1 MNSSQRSGITQG
13 SGDNAATQTLTNTA
27 LGISSIE
34 QDDGDRTRYV
44 RDPDGRMLGMI
55 TGGQRYNAAT
65 DAQNSTLA
73 LAEDGTDS
81 SDPDVAY
88 DYTPYG
94 QTEATTAG
102 SGGAVAGSNP
112 FTYIG
117 SYEFDNGDKA
127 MGHRYMSHFTE
138 RFTQQDPS
146 WQENNQYT
154 YAGCDPVNNS
164 DPRGLDYLSDVARYG
179 TGFGM
184 TAAAGGCVV
193 GGVAGAYT
201 GMPGIVAGG
210 AGPVLGGAIG
220 CGIGFG
226 IGWTGGVVA
235 GVGYA
240 AYKNIF

>member
-13 SGDNAATQTLTNTA
+13 SGDNQTEHTLTNTA

-44 RDPDGRMLGMI
+44 RDPEGRMLGMI

-73 LAEDGTDS
+73 LAEDGTES
-81 SDPDVAY
+81 TDPDVAY

-112 FTYIG
+112 FTYTG
-117 SYEFDNGDKA
+117 AYELDNGDKA
-127 MGHRYMSHFTE
+127 LGHRYLSQRTH

-146 WQENNQYT
+146 WQENNLYT
-154 YAGCDPVNNS
+154 YAECDPINKS
-164 DPRGLDYLSDVARYG
+164 DPSGLWVGCAVNVTGFFVSAIGYAGAAWPLAIAIG
-179 TGFGM
+179 TGGAVAMPAFLFG
-184 TAAAGGCVV
+184 AAV
-193 GGVAGAYT
+193 
-201 GMPGIVAGG
+201 I
-210 AGPVLGGAIG
+210 
-220 CGIGFG
+220 
-226 IGWTGGVVA
+226 
-235 GVGYA
+235 GVGVGVYGIA
-240 AYKNIF
+240 TAC